1 MKIDLQHKTKAK
13 EGSIHYYWFENHH
26 VGLQRTRFH
35 TIEIPLEPFDSG
47 IDYEENPVETYLTIE
62 WIKLSVDDPSDL
74 DGIELNDQK
83 FPDAE
88 ASIYLGAAHNWVN
101 IESLK
106 ITREDNL
113 LFRLKGQIEID
124 FETEDVA
131 ENESF
136 EFETTAVFGETVVTN
151 N

>member
-1 MKIDLQHKTKAK
+1 MKIDLQHKTTAK
-13 EGSIHYYWFENHH
+13 EGSISYYWFENHN

-47 IDYEENPVETYLTIE
+47 LDYEENPVETALVIE
-62 WIKLSVDDPSDL
+62 WIKLSVKEPFEL
-74 DGIELNDQK
+74 DGIELNDEN

-88 ASIYLGAAHNWVN
+88 ASIYLGAAHNWVK
-101 IESLK
+101 ISSLK
-106 ITREDNL
+106 ITRENNF
-113 LFRLKGQIEID
+113 LFRLKGQIEVD
-124 FETEDVA
+124 FETEGVA

-136 EFETTAVFGETVVTN
+136 EFETTAIFEETVVTN